1 MDALLP
7 IIRSHCVSFD
17 SPFSDAGLYVNLVTF
32 MGFGGDFW
40 RADAA
45 KTGCSLYLHEVWKQV
60 PKASAAGDAPVTKL
74 AIGVQGGFAG
84 GMGSDYDVDKHHEL
98 VVLTPTGDA
107 VAVALP
113 TQDLPDLVS
122 SVVEAVIKHSG
133 MKVPNTNTYTYI
145 PPYEQ
150 NPNKPPLKLIL
161 SHTANVLY
169 HSMMIAATAP

>member
-1 MDALLP
+1 MDTLLP
-7 IIRSHCVSFD
+7 IIRSHFGRLRVPSAHDKVYKDECCVSFD

-32 MGFGGDFW
+32 QGFGGDFW

-60 PKASAAGDAPVTKL
+60 PKASAADDAPVTKL

-84 GMGSDYDVDKHHEL
+84 GMGSDFDVDKHHEL

-133 MKVPNTNTYTYI
+133 MKVPNTNTYAHI
-145 PPYEQ
+145 HAF
-150 NPNKPPLKLIL
+150 LRIC
-161 SHTANVLY
+161 
-169 HSMMIAATAP
+169 I